1 LGQRKQARG
10 LNGAGK
16 RRRLGVEW
24 SSALEKDR
32 LQKPASGAGQEKEG
46 ASMARPAVLTVADTI
61 ARSFVRAVETRGDR
75 PAIREKKFGIWQPT
89 SWREWLQLSKEIAY
103 GLHAT
108 GFRPGD
114 VASIIANAVPEWVFA
129 DMGIL
134 CAGGVSSGIYPTDSS
149 VQVEY
154 LINDSATKVVFA
166 EDEEQL
172 DKVLSCRS
180 RCPTLRSIVV
190 FDMEGLS
197 GFSDPMVMSL
207 AEFMALGSNHM
218 VGGETLW
225 DEMIASRGA
234 DDLAI
239 LVYTSGTTGP
249 PKGVMHSNRG
259 VTHQMRH
266 ANDLFP
272 STDAEERLV
281 FLPLCHVAERIGGY
295 YISLAL
301 GSIMN
306 FAESP
311 ETVPDNLR
319 EVQPTAFLAVPR
331 IWEKFYSGITIALKD
346 ATPFQ
351 NWMYRR
357 ALAVGYRLTECRLE
371 GVSPSVSL
379 RLANRAAYW
388 LVFRNIRRMLG
399 LDRCRLAFTGA
410 APIAPDLIRWYLALG
425 LDMREVYGQ
434 TENCGV
440 ATLMPADCIKLGSV
454 GKAVPWGEVAISPQ
468 GEILIRGEFLFMGY
482 LNQPEKT
489 AETID
494 ARGWLRTGD
503 VGSIDNEGFVKI
515 TDRMKDIII
524 TSGGK
529 NITPSEIENQ
539 LKFSPYISDAVVI
552 GDKRPYLTCLI
563 MIDQENVEKFAQDH
577 DIPFTNYA
585 SLCRAAEVQELIQRE
600 IEAVN
605 ANFARVETI
614 KKFFLIERQLT
625 PEDEELT
632 PTMKLKRSF
641 VNKRYAVEID
651 TMYGERAVA

>member
-1 LGQRKQARG
+1 MPR
-10 LNGAGK
+10 
-16 RRRLGVEW
+16 
-24 SSALEKDR
+24 
-32 LQKPASGAGQEKEG
+32 
-46 ASMARPAVLTVADTI
+46 
-61 ARSFVRAVETRGDR
+61 
-75 PAIREKKFGIWQPT
+75 
-89 SWREWLQLSKEIAY
+89 
-103 GLHAT
+103 

-114 VASIIANAVPEWVFA
+114 VASIIANAVPEWVYA

-134 CAGGVSSGIYPTDSS
+134 CAGGVSSGIYPTNSS

-154 LINDSATKVVFA
+154 LINDSSTKVIFA

-172 DKVLSCRS
+172 DKILSCRS
-180 RCPTLRSIVV
+180 RCPTLQKIVV

-197 GFSDPMVMSL
+197 GFIDPMVLSL
-207 AEFMALGSNHM
+207 AEFMALGRNHEQ
-218 VGGETLW
+218 GNEALW
-225 DEMIASRGA
+225 DEMIGSRSAG
-234 DDLAI
+234 DLAI

-249 PKGVMHSNRG
+249 PKGAMHSNRS

-272 STDAEERLV
+272 STDNEERLV

-295 YISLAL
+295 YVSLAL
-301 GSIMN
+301 GSVMN

-331 IWEKFYSGITIALKD
+331 VWEKFYSGITIALKD
-346 ATPFQ
+346 ATAFQ
-351 NWMYRR
+351 NWMYRN
-357 ALAVGYRLTECRLE
+357 ALAIGNRVTEYKLQ
-371 GVSPSVSL
+371 GDTPPLSL
-379 RLANRAAYW
+379 RLANGAAYY

-425 LDMREVYGQ
+425 IDMREVYGQ

-440 ATLMPADCIKLGSV
+440 ATVMPPERIKLGSV
-454 GKAVPWGEVAISPQ
+454 GKAAPWGEVAISPQ
-468 GEILIRGEFLFMGY
+468 GEILIRGDFLFMGY

-494 ARGWLRTGD
+494 AKGWLHTGD

-539 LKFSPYISDAVVI
+539 LKFSPYVSDAVVI
-552 GDKRPYLTCLI
+552 GDKRPYLTCLL

-585 SLCRAAEVQELIQRE
+585 SLCRAPEIQDLIHRE

-605 ANFARVETI
+605 VNFARVETI
-614 KKFFLIERQLT
+614 KKFYLIERQLT

-641 VNKRYAVEID
+641 VNKRYAAEINA
-651 TMYGERAVA
+651 MYGERAVA

>member
-1 LGQRKQARG
+1 
-10 LNGAGK
+10 
-16 RRRLGVEW
+16 
-24 SSALEKDR
+24 
-32 LQKPASGAGQEKEG
+32 
-46 ASMARPAVLTVADTI
+46 MARPAVLTVADTI
-61 ARSFVRAVETRGDR
+61 ARSFLKSVETRGDQ

-89 SWREWLQLSKEIAY
+89 SWREWLQISKDIAF
-103 GLHAT
+103 GLHAS
-108 GFRPGD
+108 GFRAGD
-114 VASIIANAVPEWVFA
+114 VASIIANAVPEWVYA

-149 VQVEY
+149 SQVEY
-154 LINDSATKVVFA
+154 LINDSSTKVIFA

-172 DKVLSCRS
+172 DKILSCRS
-180 RCPTLRSIVV
+180 RCPTLQKIVV

-197 GFSDPMVMSL
+197 GFTDPMVLSL
-207 AEFMALGSNHM
+207 AEFTALGRNHEQ
-218 VGGETLW
+218 GNDALW
-225 DEMIASRGA
+225 DEMTGSRTAG
-234 DDLAI
+234 DLAI

-249 PKGVMHSNRG
+249 PKGAMHSNRS

-295 YISLAL
+295 YVSLAL
-301 GSIMN
+301 GSVMN

-346 ATPFQ
+346 ATTFQ
-351 NWMYRR
+351 NWMYRN
-357 ALAVGYRLTECRLE
+357 ALAVGNRMTEYKLQ
-371 GVSPSVSL
+371 GDTPPLSL

-440 ATLMPADCIKLGSV
+440 ATIMPPERIKLGSV
-454 GKAVPWGEVAISPQ
+454 GKAAPWGEVAISPQ
-468 GEILIRGEFLFMGY
+468 GEILIRGDFLFMGY

-494 ARGWLRTGD
+494 AKGWLHTGD
-503 VGSIDNEGFVKI
+503 VGSMDNEGFVKI

-539 LKFSPYISDAVVI
+539 LKFSPYVSDAVVI
-552 GDKRPYLTCLI
+552 GDKRPYLTCLL
-563 MIDQENVEKFAQDH
+563 MIDQENVEKYAQDH

-585 SLCRAAEVQELIQRE
+585 SLCRAPEIQDLIHRE

-605 ANFARVETI
+605 VNFARVETI
-614 KKFFLIERQLT
+614 KKFYLIERQLT

-641 VNKRYAVEID
+641 VNKRYAAEINA
-651 TMYGERAVA
+651 MYGERAVA

>member
-1 LGQRKQARG
+1 MR
-10 LNGAGK
+10 
-16 RRRLGVEW
+16 
-24 SSALEKDR
+24 
-32 LQKPASGAGQEKEG
+32 
-46 ASMARPAVLTVADTI
+46 MARPAVLTVADTI
-61 ARSFVRAVETRGDR
+61 ARSFLRAAETRGDR

-89 SWREWLQLSKEIAY
+89 SCREWLEISKEIAY
-103 GLHAT
+103 ALRAI
-108 GFRPGD
+108 GFAPGD
-114 VASIIANAVPEWVFA
+114 IASIIANAVPEWVYA

-149 VQVEY
+149 SQVEY
-154 LINDSATKVVFA
+154 LVNDSRTKVIFA

-172 DKVLSCRS
+172 DKVLACRS
-180 RCPTLRSIVV
+180 RCPSLQKIIV

-197 GFSDPMVMSL
+197 GLVDDMVMSL
-207 AEFMALGSNHM
+207 DEFRALGRNHM
-218 VGGETLW
+218 VGREALW
-225 DEMIASRGA
+225 QEMIDSRSA
-234 DDLAI
+234 DDLAV

-249 PKGVMHSNRG
+249 PKGAMHANRS

-266 ANDLFP
+266 ANDFIP
-272 STDAEERLV
+272 AQEDEDRLI

-295 YISLAL
+295 YISVAL
-301 GSIMN
+301 GSVMN

-319 EVQPTAFLAVPR
+319 EVQPTIFLAVPR
-331 IWEKFYSGITIALKD
+331 IWEKFYSAITIALKD

-351 NWMYRR
+351 QWVYRR
-357 ALAVGYRLTECRLE
+357 AIDVGYRMVDCRIE
-371 GVSPSVSL
+371 GKAPSLSL
-379 RLANRAAYW
+379 RIANRIAYR
-388 LVFRNIRRMLG
+388 LAFRNIRRMIG
-399 LDRCRLAFTGA
+399 LDRCRIAFTGA
-410 APIAPDLIRWYLALG
+410 APIAPELIRWYLALG
-425 LDMREVYGQ
+425 IDIHEVYGQ

-440 ATLMPADCIKLGSV
+440 ATMMPATRIKLGSV
-454 GKAVPWGEVAISPQ
+454 GTAVSWGEVALSPD
-468 GEILIRGEFLFMGY
+468 GEILIKGDFLFMGY

-494 ARGWLRTGD
+494 HRGWLHTGD
-503 VGSIDNEGFVKI
+503 VGSIDNEGFVRI

-552 GDKRPYLTCLI
+552 GDKRPYLTCLV

-585 SLCRAAEVQELIQRE
+585 SLCRAREIQDLIWRE
-600 IEAVN
+600 IEQIN
-605 ANFARVETI
+605 GNFARVETI
-614 KKFFLIERQLT
+614 KRFYLIERQLT

-632 PTMKLKRSF
+632 PTMKLKRGF
-641 VNKRYAVEID
+641 VNKRYAAEID
-651 TMYGERAVA
+651 AMYLARAVA

>member
-1 LGQRKQARG
+1 M
-10 LNGAGK
+10 AG
-16 RRRLGVEW
+16 
-24 SSALEKDR
+24 
-32 LQKPASGAGQEKEG
+32 
-46 ASMARPAVLTVADTI
+46 PAVLTVADTI
-61 ARSFVRAVETRGDR
+61 AKSFLLAVETRGDR
-75 PAIREKKFGIWQPT
+75 PAIREKKFGIWHPT
-89 SWREWLQLSKEIAY
+89 SWRQWLQISKEIAY
-103 GLHAT
+103 ALHAT

-114 VASIIANAVPEWVFA
+114 VASIIANAVPGWVCA

-134 CAGGVSSGIYPTDSS
+134 CAGGVSSGIYPTDSAT
-149 VQVEY
+149 QVEY
-154 LINDSATKVVFA
+154 LVNDSRTKVIFA

-172 DKVLSCRS
+172 DKILSCRA
-180 RCPTLRSIVV
+180 RCPTLERIVV
-190 FDMEGLS
+190 FDMEGLNA
-197 GFSDPMVMSL
+197 FSDPMVMSL
-207 AEFMALGSNHM
+207 AEFMALGSNHIQDH
-218 VGGETLW
+218 ETLW
-225 DEMIASRGA
+225 DEMVASRSA
-234 DDLAI
+234 SDLAI

-249 PKGVMHSNRG
+249 PKGAMHSNRS

-272 STDAEERLV
+272 STDDEERLV

-301 GSIMN
+301 GSVMN

-331 IWEKFYSGITIALKD
+331 IWEKFYSGVTIALKD

-351 NWMYRR
+351 NWMYRH
-357 ALAVGYRLTECRLE
+357 ALAVGYRLTDCKLA
-371 GVSPSVSL
+371 GDTPSLSL
-379 RLANRAAYW
+379 RLANKAAYW

-425 LDMREVYGQ
+425 IDMREVYGQ
-434 TENCGV
+434 TESCGV
-440 ATLMPADCIKLGSV
+440 ATVMPADRVKLGSV
-454 GKAVPWGEVAISPQ
+454 GKAAPWGEVMICPQ
-468 GEILIRGEFLFMGY
+468 GEILIRGDFLFMGY

-494 ARGWLRTGD
+494 TRGWLHTGD

-539 LKFSPYISDAVVI
+539 LKFSPYISDTVVI
-552 GDKRPYLTCLI
+552 GDRRPYLTCLV

-585 SLCRAAEVQELIQRE
+585 SLCRAAEIQDLIQRE
-600 IEAVN
+600 IETVN

-641 VNKRYAVEID
+641 VNKRYASEID
-651 TMYGERAVA
+651 AMYSDRAVA

>member
-1 LGQRKQARG
+1 
-10 LNGAGK
+10 
-16 RRRLGVEW
+16 
-24 SSALEKDR
+24 
-32 LQKPASGAGQEKEG
+32 
-46 ASMARPAVLTVADTI
+46 MARPAVLTVADTI
-61 ARSFVRAVETRGDR
+61 AKSFLKSVETRGDR

-89 SWREWLQLSKEIAY
+89 SWREWLQISKDIAF
-103 GLHAT
+103 GLHAS

-114 VASIIANAVPEWVFA
+114 VASIIANAVPEWVYA

-154 LINDSATKVVFA
+154 LINDSSTKVIFA

-180 RCPTLRSIVV
+180 RCPTLQKIVV

-197 GFSDPMVMSL
+197 GFTDPMVLSL
-207 AEFMALGSNHM
+207 AEFMALGRNHEQ
-218 VGGETLW
+218 GNEALW
-225 DEMIASRGA
+225 DEMVGSRNA
-234 DDLAI
+234 NDLAI

-249 PKGVMHSNRG
+249 PKGAMHSNRS

-272 STDAEERLV
+272 SSDNEERLV

-295 YISLAL
+295 YVSLAL
-301 GSIMN
+301 GSVMN

-331 IWEKFYSGITIALKD
+331 VWEKFYSGITIALKD
-346 ATPFQ
+346 ATNFQ
-351 NWMYRR
+351 KWMYRN
-357 ALAVGYRLTECRLE
+357 ALAIGNRMTEYKLQ
-371 GVSPSVSL
+371 GDTPPLLL
-379 RLANRAAYW
+379 RLANSAAYY

-425 LDMREVYGQ
+425 IDMREVYGQ

-440 ATLMPADCIKLGSV
+440 ATVMPPDRIKLGSV
-454 GKAVPWGEVAISPQ
+454 GKAAPWGEVAISPQ
-468 GEILIRGEFLFMGY
+468 GEILIRGDFLFMGY

-494 ARGWLRTGD
+494 AKGWLHTGD
-503 VGSIDNEGFVKI
+503 VGSIDNEGFVRI

-529 NITPSEIENQ
+529 NVTPSEIENQ
-539 LKFSPYISDAVVI
+539 LKFSPYVSDAVVI
-552 GDKRPYLTCLI
+552 GDKRPYLTCLL
-563 MIDQENVEKFAQDH
+563 MIDQENVEKYAQDH

-585 SLCRAAEVQELIQRE
+585 SLCRAPEIQDLIQRE

-605 ANFARVETI
+605 VNFARVETI
-614 KKFFLIERQLT
+614 KKFYLIERQLT

-641 VNKRYAVEID
+641 VNKRYAAEINA
-651 TMYGERAVA
+651 MYGERAVA